1 MDSHILQVALTHL
14 TKPIYG
20 VNEKKKKKQLY
31 LSNHTPLNLHLIC
44 MDFSHG

>member
-20 VNEKKKKKQLY
+20 VNEKKKKKTIIPFKPHSLK
-31 LSNHTPLNLHLIC
+31 STFNLHGL
-44 MDFSHG
+44 